1 MYLKKLHISNF
12 RCFRDYTI
20 EFAPGVTVLF
30 GKNGSGK
37 STLIHAIHKALSF
50 AFKNDKVDGGELTLS
65 SGFPSLRPNQY
76 RKKEDIVRDEKS
88 GLSLPDICIH
98 AEADFLETTLDWDMY
113 ALTSTFAL
121 QPSKYKT
128 AYKLLMSRIKET
140 GTFPV
145 FAYFSDSFP
154 HLSTKAST
162 LSKTQLSLR
171 NLGYLGW
178 DDETAYS
185 DLWITR
191 LTKIWTIWNRAKMN
205 VMQEESALA
214 NCEKLKASGDI
225 NENEYRED
233 VDLHRARL
241 ENALKDFNKYN
252 PEISSIREC
261 LVNFSKKLPGI
272 DVLDFFVSVYEED
285 GLCLETKDGQNPPF
299 EKLPAGYKRIFYM
312 ALDIAYR
319 SYILNGNTD
328 SEGIVVIDEIDLHLH
343 PALEQVVLQC
353 FQETFP
359 NIQFIVSTH
368 SPLVLTDIDTVTGRN
383 KVMRMTPA
391 CDAPEECRNIYGIDY
406 NQMLEENMGVR
417 KRKPEFQELFD
428 KAWDEVAEKNTEAA
442 KAIVDKLEA
451 KKTPA
456 DQIELIQLRAIIN
469 RIEIIG
475 K

>member
-50 AFKNDKVDGGELTLS
+50 AFKNDKVEEGELTLS
-65 SGFPSLRPNQY
+65 SGFPTLRPNQY

-88 GLSLPDICIH
+88 GLSLPYICIH

-154 HLSTKAST
+154 HISTKAST

-214 NCEKLKASGDI
+214 NCEKFKASGII
-225 NENEYRED
+225 NENEYNED

-319 SYILNGNTD
+319 SYILNGTTD

-343 PALEQVVLQC
+343 PALEQVILQC

-359 NIQFIVSTH
+359 NIQFVVSTH
-368 SPLVLTDIDTVTGRN
+368 SPLVLTGVETEGKPNVILHMASGDTKPEVTH
-383 KVMRMTPA
+383 
-391 CDAPEECRNIYGIDY
+391 DIYGIDY
-406 NQMLEENMGVR
+406 NTGIEDVMGVESKNVELDYMVNLCAYMK
-417 KRKPEFQELFD
+417 KRNKIAQAENIMKRILD
-428 KAWDEVAEKNTEAA
+428 KFAKSRNEVEKM
-442 KAIVDKLEA
+442 VEA
-451 KKTPA
+451 KER
-456 DQIELIQLRAIIN
+456 EL
-469 RIEIIG
+469 
-475 K
+475 

>member
-1 MYLKKLHISNF
+1 MYLKNLHISNF

-50 AFKNDKVDGGELTLS
+50 AFKNDKVEEGEITLA

-76 RKKEDIVRDEKS
+76 RKKEDLVRDEKS
-88 GLSLPDICIH
+88 GFPLPDINIH
-98 AEADFLETTLDWDMY
+98 AEADFLNANLKWDMY

-128 AYKLLMSRIKET
+128 AYQQLMSRIKET
-140 GTFPV
+140 GTFPI

-154 HLSTKAST
+154 HISTKAST
-162 LSKTQLSLR
+162 LSKVQLSLR

-191 LTKIWTIWNRAKMN
+191 LTKIWAIWNRAKMN
-205 VMQEESALA
+205 MMHEESALA
-214 NCEKLKASGDI
+214 NCEKFKASGII
-225 NENEYRED
+225 NENEYSED
-233 VDLHRARL
+233 VDLHRTRL

-285 GLCLETKDGQNPPF
+285 GLCLETKDGQNPTF

-319 SYILNGNTD
+319 SYILNGTTD

-368 SPLVLTDIDTVTGRN
+368 SPLVLTGVETEGKPNVILHMASGDTKPEVTH
-383 KVMRMTPA
+383 
-391 CDAPEECRNIYGIDY
+391 DIYGIDY
-406 NQMLEENMGVR
+406 NTGIEDVMGVGSKNVELDYMVNLCAYMQ
-417 KRKPEFQELFD
+417 KRGKEAQAENIMKRILD
-428 KAWDEVAEKNTEAA
+428 KFAKNRNEVEKM
-442 KAIVDKLEA
+442 VEA
-451 KKTPA
+451 KER
-456 DQIELIQLRAIIN
+456 EL
-469 RIEIIG
+469 
-475 K
+475 

>member
-50 AFKNDKVDGGELTLS
+50 AFKNDKVEEGELTLS
-65 SGFPSLRPNQY
+65 SGFPTLRPNQY

-88 GLSLPDICIH
+88 GLSLPYICIH

-154 HLSTKAST
+154 HISTKAST

-214 NCEKLKASGDI
+214 KCEKLKASGGI

-233 VDLHRARL
+233 VDLLRARL

-272 DVLDFFVSVYEED
+272 DVQNVFVSVYEED

-319 SYILNGNTD
+319 SYILNGTTD

-343 PALEQVVLQC
+343 PALEQVILQC

-359 NIQFIVSTH
+359 SIQFIVSTH

-391 CDAPEECRNIYGIDY
+391 CDAPEEWRNIHGIDY
-406 NQMLEENMGVR
+406 NQMLEENMDVS
-417 KRKPEFQELFD
+417 KRKPEIQELFD
-428 KAWDEVAEKNTEAA
+428 KAWDEVAEKDTEAA
-442 KAIVDKLEA
+442 KATVAELEA
-451 KKTPA
+451 KTPA

-469 RIEIIG
+469 RIELIG

>member
-50 AFKNDKVDGGELTLS
+50 AFKNDKVEEDELTLS
-65 SGFPSLRPNQY
+65 SGFSSLRPNQY

-88 GLSLPDICIH
+88 GFPLPDICIH

-154 HLSTKAST
+154 HISTKAST
-162 LSKTQLSLR
+162 LTKTQLSLR

-191 LTKIWTIWNRAKMN
+191 LTKIWTMWDRAKMN
-205 VMQEESALA
+205 VRHEEAALA
-214 NCEKLKASGDI
+214 NCDNFKASGII
-225 NENEYRED
+225 NEKEYCED
-233 VDLHRARL
+233 VDLHRTRL
-241 ENALKDFNKYN
+241 ENAQKDFNKYN

-285 GLCLETKDGQNPPF
+285 GLCLETKDGLNPTF

-319 SYILNGNTD
+319 SYILNGTTD

-343 PALEQVVLQC
+343 PALEQVILQC

-359 NIQFIVSTH
+359 NIQFVVSTH
-368 SPLVLTDIDTVTGRN
+368 SPLVLTGVETEGKPNVILHMASGDTKPEVTH
-383 KVMRMTPA
+383 
-391 CDAPEECRNIYGIDY
+391 DIYGIDY
-406 NQMLEENMGVR
+406 NTGIEDVMGVESKNVELDYMVNLCAYMK
-417 KRKPEFQELFD
+417 KRNKIAQAENIMKRILD
-428 KAWDEVAEKNTEAA
+428 KFAKSRNEVEKM
-442 KAIVDKLEA
+442 VEA
-451 KKTPA
+451 KER
-456 DQIELIQLRAIIN
+456 EL
-469 RIEIIG
+469 
-475 K
+475 

>member
-50 AFKNDKVDGGELTLS
+50 AFYKDTKREDALNLGA
-65 SGFPSLRPNQY
+65 GFPEIKHRNFD
-76 RKKEDIVRDEKS
+76 KKEDVIRDVET
-88 GLSLPDICIH
+88 GYTVPFINIH
-98 AEADFLETTLDWDMY
+98 AEANVLDVDLAWDMY
-113 ALTSTFAL
+113 ASTSTYNV
-121 QPSKYKT
+121 QPSKFFAARYLFEDRVK
-128 AYKLLMSRIKET
+128 SSDS
-140 GTFPV
+140 FPV

-154 HLSTKAST
+154 HLSDKADKLTKS
-162 LSKTQLSLR
+162 QLDLR

-191 LTKIWTIWNRAKMN
+191 LTKIWTIWNRAKQKET
-205 VMQEESALA
+205 QEVFALA
-214 NCEKLKASGDI
+214 TSDKLKHEGKITD
-225 NENEYRED
+225 EEYRED
-233 VDLHRARL
+233 FDLHEAKL
-241 ENALKDFNKYN
+241 ANAHKELALYD
-252 PEISSIREC
+252 PEVLAIRDC
-261 LVNFSKKLPGI
+261 LVAFSKKLPGI

-319 SYILNGNTD
+319 SYILNGTTD

-359 NIQFIVSTH
+359 NIQLVVSTH
-368 SPLVLTDIDTVTGRN
+368 SPLVLTGVETEGKPNVILHMASGDTKPEVTH
-383 KVMRMTPA
+383 
-391 CDAPEECRNIYGIDY
+391 DIYGIDY
-406 NQMLEENMGVR
+406 NTGIEDVMGVESKNVELDYMVNLCAYMK
-417 KRKPEFQELFD
+417 KRNKIAQAENIMKRILD
-428 KAWDEVAEKNTEAA
+428 KFAKSRNEVEKM
-442 KAIVDKLEA
+442 VEA
-451 KKTPA
+451 KER
-456 DQIELIQLRAIIN
+456 EL
-469 RIEIIG
+469 
-475 K
+475 

>member
-50 AFKNDKVDGGELTLS
+50 AFKNDKVEEDELTLS
-65 SGFPSLRPNQY
+65 SGFSSLRPNQY

-88 GLSLPDICIH
+88 GFPLPDICIH

-154 HLSTKAST
+154 HISTKAST
-162 LSKTQLSLR
+162 LTKTQLSLR

-191 LTKIWTIWNRAKMN
+191 LTKIWTMWDRAKMN
-205 VMQEESALA
+205 VRHEEAALA
-214 NCEKLKASGDI
+214 NCDNFKASGII
-225 NENEYRED
+225 NENEYCED
-233 VDLHRARL
+233 VDLHRTRL
-241 ENALKDFNKYN
+241 ENAQKDFDKYN

-272 DVLDFFVSVYEED
+272 DVLDVFVSVYEED

-319 SYILNGNTD
+319 SYILNGTTD

-343 PALEQVVLQC
+343 PALEQVILQC

-368 SPLVLTDIDTVTGRN
+368 SPLVLTGVETEGKPNVILHMASGDTKPEVTH
-383 KVMRMTPA
+383 
-391 CDAPEECRNIYGIDY
+391 DIYGIDY
-406 NQMLEENMGVR
+406 NTGIEDVMGVESKNVELDYMVNLCAYMK
-417 KRKPEFQELFD
+417 KRNKIAQAENIMKRILD
-428 KAWDEVAEKNTEAA
+428 KFAKNRNEVEKM
-442 KAIVDKLEA
+442 VEA
-451 KKTPA
+451 KER
-456 DQIELIQLRAIIN
+456 EL
-469 RIEIIG
+469 
-475 K
+475 

>member
-50 AFKNDKVDGGELTLS
+50 AFKNDKVEEGELILS

-88 GLSLPDICIH
+88 GLSLPYICIH

-154 HLSTKAST
+154 HISTKAST

-214 NCEKLKASGDI
+214 NSEKLKASGGI

-272 DVLDFFVSVYEED
+272 DVQNVFVSVYEED

-319 SYILNGNTD
+319 SYILNGTTD

-343 PALEQVVLQC
+343 PALEQVILQC

-359 NIQFIVSTH
+359 NIQFVVSTH

-391 CDAPEECRNIYGIDY
+391 CDAPEEWRNIHGIDY
-406 NQMLEENMGVR
+406 NQMLEENMDVS
-417 KRKPEFQELFD
+417 KRKPEIQELFD
-428 KAWDEVAEKNTEAA
+428 KAWDEVAEKDTEAA
-442 KAIVDKLEA
+442 KATVAELEA
-451 KKTPA
+451 KTPA

-469 RIEIIG
+469 RIELIG

>member
-50 AFKNDKVDGGELTLS
+50 AFKNDKVEEGELTLS

-88 GLSLPDICIH
+88 GLSLPYICIH

-154 HLSTKAST
+154 HISTKAST

-214 NCEKLKASGDI
+214 KCEKLKASGDI

-233 VDLHRARL
+233 VDLLRAKL

-272 DVLDFFVSVYEED
+272 DVQNVFVSVYEED
-285 GLCLETKDGQNPPF
+285 GLCLETKDGQNPTF

-319 SYILNGNTD
+319 SYILNGTTD

-343 PALEQVVLQC
+343 PALEQVILQC

-391 CDAPEECRNIYGIDY
+391 CDAPEEWRNIHGIDY
-406 NQMLEENMGVR
+406 NQMLEENMDVS
-417 KRKPEFQELFD
+417 KRKPEIQELFD
-428 KAWDEVAEKNTEAA
+428 KAWDEVAEKDTEAA
-442 KAIVDKLEA
+442 KATVAELEA
-451 KKTPA
+451 KTPA

-469 RIEIIG
+469 RIELIG

>member
-50 AFKNDKVDGGELTLS
+50 AFKNDKVEEGELTLS

-88 GLSLPDICIH
+88 GFPLPDICIH

-154 HLSTKAST
+154 HISTKAST
-162 LSKTQLSLR
+162 LTKTQLSLR

-191 LTKIWTIWNRAKMN
+191 LTKIWTMWDRAKMN
-205 VMQEESALA
+205 VRHEEAALA
-214 NCEKLKASGDI
+214 NCDNFKASGII
-225 NENEYRED
+225 NEKEYCED
-233 VDLHRARL
+233 VDLHRTRL
-241 ENALKDFNKYN
+241 ENAQKDFNKYN

-319 SYILNGNTD
+319 SYILNGTTD

-343 PALEQVVLQC
+343 PALEQVILQC

-359 NIQFIVSTH
+359 NIQFVVSTH
-368 SPLVLTDIDTVTGRN
+368 SPLVLTDIDTVTEKN

-391 CDAPEECRNIYGIDY
+391 CDAPEEWRNIHGIDY
-406 NQMLEENMGVR
+406 NQMLEENMDVS
-417 KRKPEFQELFD
+417 KRKPEIQELFN
-428 KAWDEVAEKNTEAA
+428 KAWDEVAEKNTVAA
-442 KAIVDKLEA
+442 KQTVAELES
-451 KKTPA
+451 KTPA
-456 DQIELIQLRAIIN
+456 DQIELVQLRAIIN

>member
-50 AFKNDKVDGGELTLS
+50 AFKNDKVEEDELTLS
-65 SGFPSLRPNQY
+65 SGFSSLRPNQY

-88 GLSLPDICIH
+88 GFPLPDICIH

-154 HLSTKAST
+154 HISTKAST
-162 LSKTQLSLR
+162 LTKTQLSLR

-191 LTKIWTIWNRAKMN
+191 LTKIWTMWDRAKMN
-205 VMQEESALA
+205 VRHEEAALA
-214 NCEKLKASGDI
+214 NCDNFKASGII
-225 NENEYRED
+225 NEKEYCED
-233 VDLHRARL
+233 VDLHRTRL
-241 ENALKDFNKYN
+241 ENAQKDFNKYN

-272 DVLDFFVSVYEED
+272 DVQNVFVSVYEED

-319 SYILNGNTD
+319 SYILNGTTD

-343 PALEQVVLQC
+343 PALEQVILQC

-368 SPLVLTDIDTVTGRN
+368 SPLVLTGVETEGKPNVILHMASGNTKPEVTH
-383 KVMRMTPA
+383 
-391 CDAPEECRNIYGIDY
+391 DIYGIDY
-406 NQMLEENMGVR
+406 NTGIEDVMGVESKNVELDYMVNLCAYMQ
-417 KRKPEFQELFD
+417 KRGKQAQVENIMKRILD
-428 KAWDEVAEKNTEAA
+428 KFAKSRNEVEKM
-442 KAIVDKLEA
+442 VEA
-451 KKTPA
+451 KER
-456 DQIELIQLRAIIN
+456 EL
-469 RIEIIG
+469 
-475 K
+475 

>member
-50 AFKNDKVDGGELTLS
+50 AFKNDKMGEGEITLS
-65 SGFPSLRPNQY
+65 SGFSSLKPNQY
-76 RKKEDIVRDEKS
+76 KKKEDIVRDEKS
-88 GLSLPDICIH
+88 GFPLPDINIH
-98 AEADFLETTLDWDMY
+98 AEADFQNANLKWDMY

-121 QPSKYKT
+121 QSSKYKT
-128 AYKLLMSRIKET
+128 AYQQLMSKIKET
-140 GTFPV
+140 GTLPV

-154 HLSTKAST
+154 HISTKAST
-162 LSKTQLSLR
+162 LSKIQLSLR

-191 LTKIWTIWNRAKMN
+191 LTKIWTMWDRAKMN
-205 VMQEESALA
+205 VRHEEAALA
-214 NCEKLKASGDI
+214 NCDNFKASGII
-225 NENEYRED
+225 NENEYCED
-233 VDLHRARL
+233 VDLHRTRQEIAK
-241 ENALKDFNKYN
+241 KDFDKYN

-272 DVLDFFVSVYEED
+272 DVLDVFVSVYEED

-319 SYILNGNTD
+319 SYILNGTTD

-343 PALEQVVLQC
+343 PALEQVILQC

-359 NIQFIVSTH
+359 NIQ
-368 SPLVLTDIDTVTGRN
+368 
-383 KVMRMTPA
+383 
-391 CDAPEECRNIYGIDY
+391 NI
-406 NQMLEENMGVR
+406 
-417 KRKPEFQELFD
+417 
-428 KAWDEVAEKNTEAA
+428 
-442 KAIVDKLEA
+442 
-451 KKTPA
+451 
-456 DQIELIQLRAIIN
+456 
-469 RIEIIG
+469 
-475 K
+475 

>member
-50 AFKNDKVDGGELTLS
+50 AFKNDKVEEGELTLS

-88 GLSLPDICIH
+88 GLSLPYICIH

-154 HLSTKAST
+154 HISTKAST

-214 NCEKLKASGDI
+214 KCEKLKASGDI
-225 NENEYRED
+225 NDNEYRED
-233 VDLHRARL
+233 VDLLRARL

-272 DVLDFFVSVYEED
+272 DVQNVFVSVYEED
-285 GLCLETKDGQNPPF
+285 GLCLETKDGQNPTF

-319 SYILNGNTD
+319 SYILNGTTD

-343 PALEQVVLQC
+343 PALEQVILQC

-391 CDAPEECRNIYGIDY
+391 CDAPEEWRNIHGIDY
-406 NQMLEENMGVR
+406 NQMLEENMDVS
-417 KRKPEFQELFD
+417 KRKPEIQELFD
-428 KAWDEVAEKNTEAA
+428 KAWDEVAEKDTEAA
-442 KAIVDKLEA
+442 KATVAELEA
-451 KKTPA
+451 KTPA

-469 RIEIIG
+469 RIELIG

>member
-1 MYLKKLHISNF
+1 MEE
-12 RCFRDYTI
+12 D
-20 EFAPGVTVLF
+20 
-30 GKNGSGK
+30 
-37 STLIHAIHKALSF
+37 
-50 AFKNDKVDGGELTLS
+50 ELTLS
-65 SGFPSLRPNQY
+65 SGFSSLRHNQY

-88 GLSLPDICIH
+88 GFPLPDICIH

-154 HLSTKAST
+154 HISTKAST

-214 NCEKLKASGDI
+214 KCEKLKASGDI

-233 VDLHRARL
+233 VDLLRARL

-272 DVLDFFVSVYEED
+272 DVQNVFVSVYEED

-319 SYILNGNTD
+319 SYILNGTTD

-343 PALEQVVLQC
+343 PALEQVILQC

-391 CDAPEECRNIYGIDY
+391 CDAPEEWRNIHGIDY
-406 NQMLEENMGVR
+406 NQMLEENMDVS
-417 KRKPEFQELFD
+417 KRKPEIQELFD
-428 KAWDEVAEKNTEAA
+428 KAWDEVAEKDTEAA
-442 KAIVDKLEA
+442 KATVAELEA
-451 KKTPA
+451 KTPA

-469 RIEIIG
+469 RIELIG

>member
-50 AFKNDKVDGGELTLS
+50 AFKNDKVEEGELTLS
-65 SGFPSLRPNQY
+65 SGFPTLRPNQY

-88 GLSLPDICIH
+88 GLSLPYICIH

-154 HLSTKAST
+154 HISTKAST

-214 NCEKLKASGDI
+214 KCEKLKASGGI

-272 DVLDFFVSVYEED
+272 DVQNVFVSVYEED

-319 SYILNGNTD
+319 SYILNGTTD

-343 PALEQVVLQC
+343 PALEQVILQC

-391 CDAPEECRNIYGIDY
+391 CDAPEEWRNIHGIDY
-406 NQMLEENMGVR
+406 NQMLEENMDVS
-417 KRKPEFQELFD
+417 KRKPEIQELFD
-428 KAWDEVAEKNTEAA
+428 KAWDEVAEKDTEAA
-442 KAIVDKLEA
+442 KATVAELEA
-451 KKTPA
+451 KTPA

-469 RIEIIG
+469 RIELIG

>member
-50 AFKNDKVDGGELTLS
+50 AFKNDKVEEDELTLS
-65 SGFPSLRPNQY
+65 SGFSSLRPNQY

-88 GLSLPDICIH
+88 GFPLPDICIH

-154 HLSTKAST
+154 HISTKAST
-162 LSKTQLSLR
+162 LTKTQLSLR

-191 LTKIWTIWNRAKMN
+191 LTKIWTMWDRAKMN
-205 VMQEESALA
+205 VRHEEAALA
-214 NCEKLKASGDI
+214 NCDNFKASGFI
-225 NENEYRED
+225 NEKEYCED
-233 VDLHRARL
+233 VDLHRTRL
-241 ENALKDFNKYN
+241 ENAQKDFNKYN

-285 GLCLETKDGQNPPF
+285 GLCLETKDGQNPTF

-319 SYILNGNTD
+319 SYILNGTTD

-343 PALEQVVLQC
+343 PALEQVILQC

-359 NIQFIVSTH
+359 NIQFVVSTH
-368 SPLVLTDIDTVTGRN
+368 SPLVLTDIDTVTEKN

-391 CDAPEECRNIYGIDY
+391 CDAPEEWRNIHGIDY
-406 NQMLEENMGVR
+406 NQMLEENMDVS
-417 KRKPEFQELFD
+417 KRKPEIQELFN
-428 KAWDEVAEKNTEAA
+428 KAWDEVAEKNTVAA
-442 KAIVDKLEA
+442 KQTVAELES
-451 KKTPA
+451 KTPA
-456 DQIELIQLRAIIN
+456 DQIELVQLRAIIN

>member
-50 AFKNDKVDGGELTLS
+50 AFKNDKVEEGELTLS

-88 GLSLPDICIH
+88 GLSLPYICIH

-154 HLSTKAST
+154 HISTKAST

-214 NCEKLKASGDI
+214 KCEKLKASGDI

-272 DVLDFFVSVYEED
+272 DVQNVFVSVYEED

-319 SYILNGNTD
+319 SYILNGTTD

-343 PALEQVVLQC
+343 PALEQVILQC

-359 NIQFIVSTH
+359 NIQLIVSTH

-391 CDAPEECRNIYGIDY
+391 CDAPEEWRNIHGIDY
-406 NQMLEENMGVR
+406 NQMLEENMDVS
-417 KRKPEFQELFD
+417 KRKPEIQELFD
-428 KAWDEVAEKNTEAA
+428 KAWDEVAEKDTEAA
-442 KAIVDKLEA
+442 KATVAELEA
-451 KKTPA
+451 KTPA

-469 RIEIIG
+469 RIELIG

>member
-50 AFKNDKVDGGELTLS
+50 AFKNDKVEEDELTLS
-65 SGFPSLRPNQY
+65 SGFSSLRPNQY
-76 RKKEDIVRDEKS
+76 RRKEDIVRDEKS
-88 GLSLPDICIH
+88 GFPLPDICIH

-128 AYKLLMSRIKET
+128 AYQLLMSRIKET

-154 HLSTKAST
+154 HISTKAST
-162 LSKTQLSLR
+162 LTKTQLSLR

-191 LTKIWTIWNRAKMN
+191 LTKIWTMWDRAKMN
-205 VMQEESALA
+205 VRHEEAALA
-214 NCEKLKASGDI
+214 NCDNFKASGII
-225 NENEYRED
+225 NEKEYCED
-233 VDLHRARL
+233 VDLHRTRL
-241 ENALKDFNKYN
+241 ENAQKDFNKYN

-272 DVLDFFVSVYEED
+272 DVVDFFVSVYEED
-285 GLCLETKDGQNPPF
+285 GLCLETKDGQNPTF

-319 SYILNGNTD
+319 SYILNGTTD

-343 PALEQVVLQC
+343 PALEQVILQC

-359 NIQFIVSTH
+359 NIQFVVSTH
-368 SPLVLTDIDTVTGRN
+368 SPLVLTDIDTVTEKN

-391 CDAPEECRNIYGIDY
+391 CDAPEEWRNIHGIDY
-406 NQMLEENMGVR
+406 NQMLEENMDVS
-417 KRKPEFQELFD
+417 KRKPEIQELFN
-428 KAWDEVAEKNTEAA
+428 KAWDEVAEKNTVAA
-442 KAIVDKLEA
+442 KQTVAELES
-451 KKTPA
+451 KTPA
-456 DQIELIQLRAIIN
+456 DQIELVQLRAIIN

>member
-12 RCFRDYTI
+12 RCFRDYAI

-37 STLIHAIHKALSF
+37 STLIYAIHKALSI
-50 AFKNDKVDGGELTLS
+50 AFKNDKMGEGEITLS
-65 SGFPSLRPNQY
+65 SGFSSLKPNQY
-76 RKKEDIVRDEKS
+76 KKKEDIVRDEKS
-88 GLSLPDICIH
+88 GFPLPDINIH
-98 AEADFLETTLDWDMY
+98 AEANFLNANLKWDMY

-128 AYKLLMSRIKET
+128 AYQQLMSRIKDT

-154 HLSTKAST
+154 HVSTKTST
-162 LSKTQLSLR
+162 LSKVQLSLR

-191 LTKIWTIWNRAKMN
+191 LTQTWTMWSRAKQKET
-205 VMQEESALA
+205 QEVSALA
-214 NCEKLKASGDI
+214 I
-225 NENEYRED
+225 NEMFKKNDKITDEEYRESQE
-233 VDLHRARL
+233 LHEAKLANARKEL
-241 ENALKDFNKYN
+241 SQYD
-252 PEISSIREC
+252 PEISAIRNC
-261 LVNFSKKLPGI
+261 IVAFSKKIPGI

-319 SYILNGNTD
+319 SYILNGTTN

-368 SPLVLTDIDTVTGRN
+368 SPLVLTDIDTVTEKN
-383 KVMRMTPA
+383 KVLRMTPA

-469 RIEIIG
+469 RIELIG

>member
-50 AFKNDKVDGGELTLS
+50 AFKNDKVEEGEITLA
-65 SGFPSLRPNQY
+65 SGFSSLKPNQY

-88 GLSLPDICIH
+88 GFPLPDINIH
-98 AEADFLETTLDWDMY
+98 AEADFQNANLKWDMY

-121 QPSKYKT
+121 QSSKYKT
-128 AYKLLMSRIKET
+128 AYQQLMSRIKET

-145 FAYFSDSFP
+145 FSYFSDSFP
-154 HLSTKAST
+154 HISTKAST
-162 LSKTQLSLR
+162 LSKVQLSLR

-191 LTKIWTIWNRAKMN
+191 LTQTWTMWSRAKQKET
-205 VMQEESALA
+205 QEVSALA
-214 NCEKLKASGDI
+214 I
-225 NENEYRED
+225 NEMFKKNDKITDEEYREGQE
-233 VDLHRARL
+233 LHEAKLANARKEL
-241 ENALKDFNKYN
+241 SQYD
-252 PEISSIREC
+252 PEISAIRNC
-261 LVNFSKKLPGI
+261 IVAFSKKIPGI

-319 SYILNGNTD
+319 SYILNGTTN

-368 SPLVLTDIDTVTGRN
+368 SPLVLTDIDTVTEKN
-383 KVMRMTPA
+383 KVLRMTPA
-391 CDAPEECRNIYGIDY
+391 CDAPEEWRNIHGIDY
-406 NQMLEENMGVR
+406 NQMLEENMDVR
-417 KRKPEFQELFD
+417 KRKPMIQKLFD
-428 KAWDEVAEKNTEAA
+428 KAWGEVAEKNTEAA
-442 KAIVDKLEA
+442 KATVAELEA
-451 KKTPA
+451 NTPS

-469 RIEIIG
+469 RIELIG

>member
-50 AFKNDKVDGGELTLS
+50 AFKNDKVEEDELTLS

-88 GLSLPDICIH
+88 GFPLPDICIH

-113 ALTSTFAL
+113 ALTSTFVL

-154 HLSTKAST
+154 HISTKAST
-162 LSKTQLSLR
+162 LTKTQLSLR

-191 LTKIWTIWNRAKMN
+191 LTKIWTMWDRAKMN
-205 VMQEESALA
+205 VRHEEAALA
-214 NCEKLKASGDI
+214 NCEKFKASGVI

-233 VDLHRARL
+233 VDLHRTRL
-241 ENALKDFNKYN
+241 ENAQKDFNKYN

-272 DVLDFFVSVYEED
+272 DVLDVFVSVYEED

-319 SYILNGNTD
+319 SYILNGTTD

-343 PALEQVVLQC
+343 PALEQVILQC

-368 SPLVLTDIDTVTGRN
+368 SPLVLTGVETEGKPNVILHMASGDTKPEVTH
-383 KVMRMTPA
+383 
-391 CDAPEECRNIYGIDY
+391 DIYGIDY
-406 NQMLEENMGVR
+406 NTGIEDVMGVESKNVELDYMVNLCAYMK
-417 KRKPEFQELFD
+417 KRNKIAQAENIMKRILD
-428 KAWDEVAEKNTEAA
+428 KFAKNRNEVEKM
-442 KAIVDKLEA
+442 VEA
-451 KKTPA
+451 KER
-456 DQIELIQLRAIIN
+456 EL
-469 RIEIIG
+469 
-475 K
+475 

>member
-12 RCFRDYTI
+12 RCFRNYTI

-50 AFKNDKVDGGELTLS
+50 AFKNDKVEEGEITLS

-76 RKKEDIVRDEKS
+76 NKKEDIVRDEKS
-88 GLSLPDICIH
+88 GFPLPDICIH

-154 HLSTKAST
+154 HISTKAST
-162 LSKTQLSLR
+162 LTKTQLSLR

-191 LTKIWTIWNRAKMN
+191 LTKIWTMWDRAKMN
-205 VMQEESALA
+205 VRHEEAALA
-214 NCEKLKASGDI
+214 NCEKFKASGVI

-233 VDLHRARL
+233 VDLHRTRL
-241 ENALKDFNKYN
+241 ENAQKDFNKYN

-272 DVLDFFVSVYEED
+272 DVLDVFVSVYEED

-319 SYILNGNTD
+319 SYILNGTTD

-343 PALEQVVLQC
+343 PALEQVILQC
-353 FQETFP
+353 FQETFKR
-359 NIQFIVSTH
+359 IQFVVSTH
-368 SPLVLTDIDTVTGRN
+368 SPVVLTDIDTVTDRN

-391 CDAPEECRNIYGIDY
+391 CDAPEEWRNIHGIDY
-406 NQMLEENMGVR
+406 NQMLEENMDVS
-417 KRKPEFQELFD
+417 KRKPEIQELFD
-428 KAWDEVAEKNTEAA
+428 KAWDEVAEKDIQAA
-442 KAIVDKLEA
+442 KATVAELEA
-451 KKTPA
+451 KTPA
-456 DQIELIQLRAIIN
+456 DQIEMVQLRAIIN

>member
-50 AFKNDKVDGGELTLS
+50 AFKNDKVKAGEITLS
-65 SGFPSLRPNQY
+65 SGFSSLRPNQY
-76 RKKEDIVRDEKS
+76 NKKEDIVRDEKS
-88 GLSLPDICIH
+88 GFPLPDICIH
-98 AEADFLETTLDWDMY
+98 AEADFLGTTLDWDMY

-154 HLSTKAST
+154 HISTKAST

-178 DDETAYS
+178 EDETAYS

-272 DVLDFFVSVYEED
+272 DVQNVFVSVYEED

-319 SYILNGNTD
+319 SFILNGTTN

-359 NIQFIVSTH
+359 NIQFVVSTH
-368 SPLVLTDIDTVTGRN
+368 SPLVLTDIDTVIGRN

-406 NQMLEENMGVR
+406 NQMLEEIMDVS
-417 KRKPEFQELFD
+417 KRKPEIQELFD
-428 KAWDEVAEKNTEAA
+428 KAWDEVAEKKTEAA
-442 KAIVDKLEA
+442 KQTVAELES
-451 KKTPA
+451 KTPA
-456 DQIELIQLRAIIN
+456 DQIELVQLRAIIN

>member
-50 AFKNDKVDGGELTLS
+50 AFKNDKVEEGEITLA

-76 RKKEDIVRDEKS
+76 RKKEDLVRDEKS
-88 GLSLPDICIH
+88 GFPLPDINIH
-98 AEADFLETTLDWDMY
+98 AEADFLNANLQWDMY

-121 QPSKYKT
+121 QPSKYKI
-128 AYKLLMSRIKET
+128 AYQQLMSRIKKT
-140 GTFPV
+140 GTFPI

-154 HLSTKAST
+154 HISTKAST
-162 LSKTQLSLR
+162 LSKVQLSLR

-191 LTKIWTIWNRAKMN
+191 LTKMWAIWNRAKMN
-205 VMQEESALA
+205 MMHEESALA
-214 NCEKLKASGDI
+214 NCEKFKASGII
-225 NENEYRED
+225 NENEYSED
-233 VDLHRARL
+233 VDLHRTRL

-285 GLCLETKDGQNPPF
+285 GLCLETKDGQNPTF

-319 SYILNGNTD
+319 SYILNGTTD

-368 SPLVLTDIDTVTGRN
+368 SPLVLTGVETEGKPNVILHMASGDTKPEVTH
-383 KVMRMTPA
+383 
-391 CDAPEECRNIYGIDY
+391 DIYGIDY
-406 NQMLEENMGVR
+406 NTGIEDVMGVGSKNVELDYMVNLCAYMQ
-417 KRKPEFQELFD
+417 KRGKEAQAENIMKRILD
-428 KAWDEVAEKNTEAA
+428 KFAKNRNEVEKM
-442 KAIVDKLEA
+442 VEA
-451 KKTPA
+451 KEK
-456 DQIELIQLRAIIN
+456 EL
-469 RIEIIG
+469 
-475 K
+475 

>member
-1 MYLKKLHISNF
+1 M
-12 RCFRDYTI
+12 
-20 EFAPGVTVLF
+20 
-30 GKNGSGK
+30 
-37 STLIHAIHKALSF
+37 IHAIHKALSF
-50 AFKNDKVDGGELTLS
+50 AFKNDKVGEGEITLA

-98 AEADFLETTLDWDMY
+98 AEANFLETTLDWDMY

-154 HLSTKAST
+154 HISTKAST

-205 VMQEESALA
+205 VRHEEVALA
-214 NCEKLKASGDI
+214 NCDNLKASGII
-225 NENEYRED
+225 NENKYCED
-233 VDLHRARL
+233 VDLHRTRQEIAK
-241 ENALKDFNKYN
+241 KDFDKYN

-272 DVLDFFVSVYEED
+272 DVLDVFVSVYEED

-319 SYILNGNTD
+319 SYILNGTTD

-343 PALEQVVLQC
+343 PALEQVILQC
-353 FQETFP
+353 FQETFQR
-359 NIQFIVSTH
+359 IQFVVSTH
-368 SPLVLTDIDTVTGRN
+368 SPLVLTGVETEGKPNVILHMASDDTKPEVTH
-383 KVMRMTPA
+383 
-391 CDAPEECRNIYGIDY
+391 DIYGIDY
-406 NQMLEENMGVR
+406 NTGIEDVMGVESKNVELDYMVNLCAYMQ
-417 KRKPEFQELFD
+417 KRGKQAQAENIMKRILD
-428 KAWDEVAEKNTEAA
+428 KFAKNRNEVEKM
-442 KAIVDKLEA
+442 VEA
-451 KKTPA
+451 KER
-456 DQIELIQLRAIIN
+456 EL
-469 RIEIIG
+469 
-475 K
+475 

>member
-50 AFKNDKVDGGELTLS
+50 AFKNDKVEEGELTLS
-65 SGFPSLRPNQY
+65 SGFPTLRPNQY

-88 GLSLPDICIH
+88 GLSLPYICIH

-154 HLSTKAST
+154 HISTKAST

-214 NCEKLKASGDI
+214 NSEKLKASGGI

-233 VDLHRARL
+233 VDFHRARL

-252 PEISSIREC
+252 PEISSIREF

-272 DVLDFFVSVYEED
+272 DVQNVFVSVYEED

-319 SYILNGNTD
+319 SYILNGTTD

-343 PALEQVVLQC
+343 PALEQVILQC

-391 CDAPEECRNIYGIDY
+391 CDTPEEWRNIHGIDY
-406 NQMLEENMGVR
+406 NQMLEENMDVS
-417 KRKPEFQELFD
+417 KRKPEIQELFD
-428 KAWDEVAEKNTEAA
+428 KAWDEVAEKDTEAA
-442 KAIVDKLEA
+442 KATVAELEA
-451 KKTPA
+451 KTPA

-469 RIEIIG
+469 RIELIG

>member
-50 AFKNDKVDGGELTLS
+50 AFKNDIVEEGELTLS

-88 GLSLPDICIH
+88 GLSLPYICIH

-154 HLSTKAST
+154 HISTKAST

-214 NCEKLKASGDI
+214 KCEKLKASGDI

-272 DVLDFFVSVYEED
+272 DVQNVFVSVYEED

-319 SYILNGNTD
+319 SYILNGTTD

-343 PALEQVVLQC
+343 PALEQVILQC

-391 CDAPEECRNIYGIDY
+391 CDAPEEWRNIHGIDY
-406 NQMLEENMGVR
+406 NQMLEENMDVS
-417 KRKPEFQELFD
+417 KRKPEIQELFD
-428 KAWDEVAEKNTEAA
+428 KAWDEVAEKDIQAA
-442 KAIVDKLEA
+442 KATVAELEA
-451 KKTPA
+451 KTPA
-456 DQIELIQLRAIIN
+456 DQIELVQLRAVIN

>member
-50 AFKNDKVDGGELTLS
+50 AFKNDKVEEDELTLS
-65 SGFPSLRPNQY
+65 SGFSSLRPNQY

-88 GLSLPDICIH
+88 GFPLPDICIH

-154 HLSTKAST
+154 HISTKAST

-214 NCEKLKASGDI
+214 KCEKLKASGDI

-261 LVNFSKKLPGI
+261 LVKFSKKLSGI

-285 GLCLETKDGQNPPF
+285 GLCLETKDGQNPAF

-319 SYILNGNTD
+319 SYILNGTTD

-343 PALEQVVLQC
+343 PALEQVILQC

-368 SPLVLTDIDTVTGRN
+368 SPLVLTDIDTVTGKN

-391 CDAPEECRNIYGIDY
+391 CDAPEVWRNIHGIDY
-406 NQMLEENMGVR
+406 NQMLEENMDVS
-417 KRKPEFQELFD
+417 KRKPEIQELFD
-428 KAWDEVAEKNTEAA
+428 KAWDEVAEKNTVAA
-442 KAIVDKLEA
+442 KQTVAELES
-451 KKTPA
+451 KTPA
-456 DQIELIQLRAIIN
+456 DQIELVQLRAIIN

>member
-50 AFKNDKVDGGELTLS
+50 AFKNDKVEEDELTLS
-65 SGFPSLRPNQY
+65 SGFSSLRPNQY

-88 GLSLPDICIH
+88 GLSLPYICIH

-154 HLSTKAST
+154 HISTKAST
-162 LSKTQLSLR
+162 LTKTQLSLR

-191 LTKIWTIWNRAKMN
+191 LTKIWTMWDRAKMN
-205 VMQEESALA
+205 VRHEEAALA
-214 NCEKLKASGDI
+214 NCDNFKASGII
-225 NENEYRED
+225 NEKEYCED
-233 VDLHRARL
+233 VDLHRTRL
-241 ENALKDFNKYN
+241 ENAQKDFNKYN

-285 GLCLETKDGQNPPF
+285 GLCLETKDGQNPTF

-319 SYILNGNTD
+319 SYILNGTTD

-343 PALEQVVLQC
+343 PALEQVILQC

-359 NIQFIVSTH
+359 NIQFVVSTH
-368 SPLVLTDIDTVTGRN
+368 SPLVLTDIDTVTEKN

-391 CDAPEECRNIYGIDY
+391 CDAPEEWRNIHGIDY
-406 NQMLEENMGVR
+406 NQMLEENMDVS
-417 KRKPEFQELFD
+417 KRKPEIQELFN
-428 KAWDEVAEKNTEAA
+428 KAWDEVAEKNTVAA
-442 KAIVDKLEA
+442 KQTVAELES
-451 KKTPA
+451 KTPA
-456 DQIELIQLRAIIN
+456 DQIELVQLRAIIN

>member
-50 AFKNDKVDGGELTLS
+50 AFKNDKVEEGELTLS

-98 AEADFLETTLDWDMY
+98 AEADFLGTTLDWDMY

-154 HLSTKAST
+154 HISTKAST

-272 DVLDFFVSVYEED
+272 DVQNVFVSVYEED

-319 SYILNGNTD
+319 SYILNGTTD

-343 PALEQVVLQC
+343 PALEQVILQC
-353 FQETFP
+353 FQATFP
-359 NIQFIVSTH
+359 NIQFVVSTH
-368 SPLVLTDIDTVTGRN
+368 SPLVLTGVETEGKPNVILHIASDDTKPEVTH
-383 KVMRMTPA
+383 
-391 CDAPEECRNIYGIDY
+391 DIYGIDY
-406 NQMLEENMGVR
+406 NTGIEDVMGVESKNVELDYMVNLCAYMQ
-417 KRKPEFQELFD
+417 KRGKQAQAENIMKRILD
-428 KAWDEVAEKNTEAA
+428 KFAKNRNEVEKM
-442 KAIVDKLEA
+442 VEA
-451 KKTPA
+451 KER
-456 DQIELIQLRAIIN
+456 EL
-469 RIEIIG
+469 
-475 K
+475 

>member
-50 AFKNDKVDGGELTLS
+50 AFKNDKVEEGELTLS

-88 GLSLPDICIH
+88 GLSLPYICIH

-154 HLSTKAST
+154 HISTKAST
-162 LSKTQLSLR
+162 LTKTQLSLR

-191 LTKIWTIWNRAKMN
+191 LTKIWTMWDRAKMN
-205 VMQEESALA
+205 VRHEEAALA
-214 NCEKLKASGDI
+214 NCDNFKASGII
-225 NENEYRED
+225 NEKEYCED
-233 VDLHRARL
+233 VDLHRTRL
-241 ENALKDFNKYN
+241 ENAQKDFNKYN

-272 DVLDFFVSVYEED
+272 DVQNVFVSVYEED

-319 SYILNGNTD
+319 SYILNGTTD

-343 PALEQVVLQC
+343 PALEQVILQC

-391 CDAPEECRNIYGIDY
+391 CDAPEEWRNIHGIDY
-406 NQMLEENMGVR
+406 NQMLEENMDVS
-417 KRKPEFQELFD
+417 KRKPEIQELFD
-428 KAWDEVAEKNTEAA
+428 KAWDEVAEKDTEAA
-442 KAIVDKLEA
+442 KATVAELEA
-451 KKTPA
+451 KTPA

-469 RIEIIG
+469 RIELIG

>member
-30 GKNGSGK
+30 GKNDSGK

-50 AFKNDKVDGGELTLS
+50 AFKNDKVEEGELTLS

-88 GLSLPDICIH
+88 GLSLPYICIH

-154 HLSTKAST
+154 HISTKAST

-214 NCEKLKASGDI
+214 KCEKLKASGDI

-272 DVLDFFVSVYEED
+272 DVQNVFVSVYEED

-319 SYILNGNTD
+319 SYILNGTTD

-343 PALEQVVLQC
+343 PALEQVILQC

-391 CDAPEECRNIYGIDY
+391 CDAPEEWRNIHGIDY
-406 NQMLEENMGVR
+406 NQMLEENMDVS
-417 KRKPEFQELFD
+417 KRKPEIQELFD
-428 KAWDEVAEKNTEAA
+428 KAWDEVAEKDTEAA
-442 KAIVDKLEA
+442 KATVAELEA
-451 KKTPA
+451 KTPA

-469 RIEIIG
+469 RIELIG

>member
-50 AFKNDKVDGGELTLS
+50 AFKNDKVGEGEITLA

-88 GLSLPDICIH
+88 GFPLPDINIH

-121 QPSKYKT
+121 QSSKYKT
-128 AYKLLMSRIKET
+128 AYQQLMSKIKET

-154 HLSTKAST
+154 HISTKAST
-162 LSKTQLSLR
+162 LSKVQLSLR

-191 LTKIWTIWNRAKMN
+191 LTKIWTMWDRAKMN
-205 VMQEESALA
+205 VRHEEAALA
-214 NCEKLKASGDI
+214 NCENLKASGII
-225 NENEYRED
+225 NENEYCED
-233 VDLHRARL
+233 VNLHRTRL
-241 ENALKDFNKYN
+241 EIAQKDFDKYN

-285 GLCLETKDGQNPPF
+285 GLCLETKDGQNPQF

-319 SYILNGNTD
+319 SYILNGTTD

-343 PALEQVVLQC
+343 PALEQVILQC
-353 FQETFP
+353 FQETFQR
-359 NIQFIVSTH
+359 IQFVVSTH
-368 SPLVLTDIDTVTGRN
+368 SPLVLTGVETEGKPNVILHMASDDT
-383 KVMRMTPA
+383 K
-391 CDAPEECRNIYGIDY
+391 PEITHDIYGIDY
-406 NQMLEENMGVR
+406 NTGIEDVMGVESKNVELDYMVNLCAYMQ
-417 KRKPEFQELFD
+417 KRGKQAQAENIMKRILD
-428 KAWDEVAEKNTEAA
+428 KFAKNRNEVEKM
-442 KAIVDKLEA
+442 VEA
-451 KKTPA
+451 KEK
-456 DQIELIQLRAIIN
+456 EL
-469 RIEIIG
+469 
-475 K
+475 

>member
-12 RCFRDYTI
+12 RCFRNYTI

-50 AFKNDKVDGGELTLS
+50 AFKNDKVKAGEITLS
-65 SGFPSLRPNQY
+65 SGFSSLRPNQY
-76 RKKEDIVRDEKS
+76 NKKEDIVRDEKS
-88 GLSLPDICIH
+88 GFPLPDICIH

-154 HLSTKAST
+154 HISTKAST
-162 LSKTQLSLR
+162 LTKTQLSLR

-191 LTKIWTIWNRAKMN
+191 LTKIWTMWDRAKMN
-205 VMQEESALA
+205 VRHEEAALA
-214 NCEKLKASGDI
+214 NCENLKASGII
-225 NENEYRED
+225 NENEYCED
-233 VDLHRARL
+233 VDLHRTRL
-241 ENALKDFNKYN
+241 EIAQKDFNKYN

-272 DVLDFFVSVYEED
+272 DVLDVFVSVYEED

-319 SYILNGNTD
+319 SYILNGTTN

-343 PALEQVVLQC
+343 PALEQVILQC

-359 NIQFIVSTH
+359 NIQFVVSTH
-368 SPLVLTDIDTVTGRN
+368 SPLVLTGVETEGKPNVILHMASDDTKPEVTH
-383 KVMRMTPA
+383 
-391 CDAPEECRNIYGIDY
+391 DIYGIDY
-406 NQMLEENMGVR
+406 NTGIEDVMGVESKNVELDYMVNLCAYMK
-417 KRKPEFQELFD
+417 KRNKIAQVENIMRRILNKFAKSQS
-428 KAWDEVAEKNTEAA
+428 EVERM
-442 KAIVDKLEA
+442 VEA
-451 KKTPA
+451 KER
-456 DQIELIQLRAIIN
+456 EL
-469 RIEIIG
+469 
-475 K
+475 

>member
-50 AFKNDKVDGGELTLS
+50 AFKNDKVEEGKLTLS

-88 GLSLPDICIH
+88 GLSLPYICIH

-154 HLSTKAST
+154 HISTKAST

-205 VMQEESALA
+205 VRHEEVALA
-214 NCEKLKASGDI
+214 NCDNLKASGII
-225 NENEYRED
+225 NENEYCED
-233 VDLHRARL
+233 VDLHRTRQEIAK
-241 ENALKDFNKYN
+241 KDFDKYN

-272 DVLDFFVSVYEED
+272 DVLDVFVSVYEED

-319 SYILNGNTD
+319 SYILNGTTD

-343 PALEQVVLQC
+343 PALEQVILQC

-359 NIQFIVSTH
+359 NIQFVVSTH
-368 SPLVLTDIDTVTGRN
+368 SPLVLTDIDTITGRN

-391 CDAPEECRNIYGIDY
+391 CDAPEECRNIHGIDY
-406 NQMLEENMGVR
+406 NQMLEENMDVS
-417 KRKPEFQELFD
+417 KRKPEIQELFD
-428 KAWDEVAEKNTEAA
+428 KAWDEVAEKNTVAA
-442 KAIVDKLEA
+442 KQTVAELES
-451 KKTPA
+451 KTPA
-456 DQIELIQLRAIIN
+456 DQIELVQLRAIIN

>member
-37 STLIHAIHKALSF
+37 STLLHAIHKALSF
-50 AFKNDKVDGGELTLS
+50 AFKNDKVEEDELTLS
-65 SGFPSLRPNQY
+65 SGFSSLRPNQY

-88 GLSLPDICIH
+88 GFPLPDICIH

-154 HLSTKAST
+154 HISTKAST
-162 LSKTQLSLR
+162 LTKTQLSLR

-191 LTKIWTIWNRAKMN
+191 LTKIWTMWDRAKMN
-205 VMQEESALA
+205 VRHEEAALA
-214 NCEKLKASGDI
+214 NCDNFKASGII
-225 NENEYRED
+225 NEKEYCED
-233 VDLHRARL
+233 VDLHRTRL
-241 ENALKDFNKYN
+241 ENAQKDFNKYN

-285 GLCLETKDGQNPPF
+285 GLCLETKDGQNPTF

-319 SYILNGNTD
+319 SYILNGTTD

-343 PALEQVVLQC
+343 PALEQVILQC

-359 NIQFIVSTH
+359 NIQFVVSTH
-368 SPLVLTDIDTVTGRN
+368 SPLVLTGVETEGKPNVILHMASGDTKPEVTH
-383 KVMRMTPA
+383 
-391 CDAPEECRNIYGIDY
+391 DIYGIDY
-406 NQMLEENMGVR
+406 NTGIEDVMGVESKNVELDYMVNLCAYMK
-417 KRKPEFQELFD
+417 KRNKIAQAENIMKRILD
-428 KAWDEVAEKNTEAA
+428 KFAKSRNEVEKM
-442 KAIVDKLEA
+442 VEA
-451 KKTPA
+451 KER
-456 DQIELIQLRAIIN
+456 EL
-469 RIEIIG
+469 
-475 K
+475 

>member
-50 AFKNDKVDGGELTLS
+50 AFKNDKVEEDELTLS
-65 SGFPSLRPNQY
+65 SGFSSLRPNQY

-88 GLSLPDICIH
+88 GFPLPDICIH

-154 HLSTKAST
+154 HISTKAST
-162 LSKTQLSLR
+162 LTKTQLSLR

-191 LTKIWTIWNRAKMN
+191 LTKIWTMWDRAKMN
-205 VMQEESALA
+205 VRHEEAALA
-214 NCEKLKASGDI
+214 NCDNFKASGII
-225 NENEYRED
+225 NEKEYCED
-233 VDLHRARL
+233 VDLHRTRL
-241 ENALKDFNKYN
+241 ENAQKDFNKYT

-285 GLCLETKDGQNPPF
+285 GLCLETKDGQNPTF

-319 SYILNGNTD
+319 SYILNGTTD

-343 PALEQVVLQC
+343 PALEQVILQC

-359 NIQFIVSTH
+359 SIQFVVSTH
-368 SPLVLTDIDTVTGRN
+368 SPLVLTGVETEGKPNVILHMASGDTKPEVTH
-383 KVMRMTPA
+383 
-391 CDAPEECRNIYGIDY
+391 DIYGIDY
-406 NQMLEENMGVR
+406 NTGIEDVMGVESKNVELDYMVNLCAYMK
-417 KRKPEFQELFD
+417 KRNKIAQAENIMKRILD
-428 KAWDEVAEKNTEAA
+428 KFAKSRNEVEKM
-442 KAIVDKLEA
+442 VEA
-451 KKTPA
+451 KER
-456 DQIELIQLRAIIN
+456 EL
-469 RIEIIG
+469 
-475 K
+475 